1 MTKPVLVILI
11 EVNTSRFVNCLIS
24 NNFNNQV
31 GLETI
36 V

>member
-1 MTKPVLVILI
+1 MTKPVFVILI
-11 EVNTSRFVNCLIS
+11 EVNTSRLVNYLIS
-24 NNFNNQV
+24 NNINNQV

>member
-24 NNFNNQV
+24 NIISNQV
-31 GLETI
+31 GLEII

>member
-1 MTKPVLVILI
+1 MTKPVFVILI
-11 EVNTSRFVNCLIS
+11 EVNTPLFANCLIS
-24 NNFNNQV
+24 NNINNQV